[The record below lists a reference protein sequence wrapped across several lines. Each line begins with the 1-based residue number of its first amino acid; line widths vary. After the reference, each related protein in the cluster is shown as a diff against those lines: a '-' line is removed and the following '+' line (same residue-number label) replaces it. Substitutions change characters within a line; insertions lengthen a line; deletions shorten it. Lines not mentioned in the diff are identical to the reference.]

1 MDDKEL
7 VDKINELEK
16 EIADKTDELYEKY
29 YELFKKYNDERV
41 IFRKTGIPVAKIRE
55 YIKFA
60 RLPPLKDEVGVIK
73 IPLDE
78 IDEDCDSTRTS
89 PPDTLKDLIEHI
101 AQHGLLE
108 PIVVCKSGNGKYE
121 ILAGHRRYCAYVVL
135 NKNHPGEGWDKI
147 PAHSHGNCP
156 GGIEEAA
163 NPSDPSD
170 SPTIDAR

>member
-16 EIADKTDELYEKY
+16 EIADLINELYAKYGDEK
-29 YELFKKYNDERV
+29 V
-41 IFRKTGIPVAKIRE
+41 IFRKTGISEKMVKK
-55 YIKFA
+55 YVKFK
-60 RLPPLKDEVGVIK
+60 RLDKLVQDIVGVIK

-78 IDEDCDSTRTS
+78 IDEDCNSTRTS
-89 PPDTLKDLIEHI
+89 PPDILKDLIEHI

-121 ILAGHRRYCAYVVL
+121 ILAGQRRYCAYVVL

>member
-7 VDKINELEK
+7 ADKINELF
-16 EIADKTDELYEKY
+16 L
-29 YELFKKYNDERV
+29 LYNDEKM
-41 IFRKTGIPVAKIRE
+41 ISKKYGISVAKVRE
-55 YIKFA
+55 YVKFA
-60 RLPPLKDEVGVIK
+60 RLSVSLKDEVEGIK

-78 IDEDCDSTRTS
+78 IDEDCNSTRTS
-89 PPDTLKDLIEHI
+89 PPDILKDLIEHI

-121 ILAGHRRYCAYVVL
+121 ILAGQRRYCAYVVL

>member
-7 VDKINELEK
+7 HDTI
-16 EIADKTDELYEKY
+16 IELYIKYADLNVVAEKLGISV
-29 YELFKKYNDERV
+29 ELVKKH
-41 IFRKTGIPVAKIRE
+41 VAL
-55 YIKFA
+55 A
-60 RLPPLKDEVGVIK
+60 RLPHPDRISGEK

-147 PAHSHGNCP
+147 PAHSRGNCP